1 MVLKVGNLRIDLY
14 AKIMVF
20 TQNFLNIYLHINV
33 ITYLLNEYYFDTKI
47 DNS

>member
-20 TQNFLNIYLHINV
+20 TQFFKNIYLHINV
-33 ITYLLNEYYFDTKI
+33 FTYLLNEYYFDTKI